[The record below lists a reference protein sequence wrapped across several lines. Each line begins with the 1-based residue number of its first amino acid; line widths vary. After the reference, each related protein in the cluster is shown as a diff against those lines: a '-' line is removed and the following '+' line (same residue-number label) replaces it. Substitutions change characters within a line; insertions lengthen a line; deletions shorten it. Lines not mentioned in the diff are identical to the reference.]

1 MIILSSHEVK
11 LAFST
16 SHLST
21 SLWHRYFWYFRVCN
35 FLKNHKKNLDEY
47 CTWECIQ
54 YKKHNFITVFSD
66 LGETWSLAAA
76 CFDIT
81 RKYAEAVITLLAVS
95 NQIRHS
101 ANK

>member
-1 MIILSSHEVK
+1 MKSNLLSPHLTCPPVSGTGIFGILEFVTSSK
-11 LAFST
+11 T
-16 SHLST
+16 I
-21 SLWHRYFWYFRVCN
+21 
-35 FLKNHKKNLDEY
+35 KKNLDEY